1 MPSDRTLRIG
11 TRASR
16 LARWQADWVAAQLT
30 ERGHAVAIVEITTQG
45 DREQRGP
52 VTAIGGTGVFTKE
65 VQSAVLAGEADIAV
79 HSLKDL
85 PTGQTAGLTLAAT
98 PPREEPVDALVGVPL
113 DELPAAARI
122 GTGSQ
127 RRRAQLK
134 ALRPDLQVAGIRG
147 NVDTRLAK
155 LDAGEFD
162 AIVLAAAGLR
172 RLGWGDRIA
181 ELLAPPRMLPAPGQG
196 SLGIECRADD
206 DAVIAALAALDDLP
220 TRLGVTAERAFLAEL
235 HGGCSA
241 PVAAWGRVADGA
253 LQLDGLVAELS
264 GATVLRGERS
274 VTLSDGSP
282 RPDQVAAA
290 VQLGAD
296 LAAELLAR
304 GAAAI
309 VEAARQNLA
318 DD

>member
-1 MPSDRTLRIG
+1 MSSDRPLRIG

-16 LARWQADWVAAQLT
+16 LARWQADWVAAELAA
-30 ERGHAVAIVEITTQG
+30 RGRRVEIVEISTHG
-45 DREQRGP
+45 DRDQRGP
-52 VTAIGGTGVFTKE
+52 VAAIGGTGIFTKE
-65 VQSAVLAGEADIAV
+65 VQAAVLAGDADVAV

-85 PTGQTAGLTLAAT
+85 PTGQAPGLQLVAT
-98 PPREEPVDALVGVPL
+98 PPREQPVDALVGSRL
-113 DELPAAARI
+113 EDLPPSARI

-134 ALRPDLQVAGIRG
+134 MLRSDLQPVGIRG

-172 RLGWGDRIA
+172 RLGWGERIA

-196 SLGIECRADD
+196 ALGIECRADD
-206 DAVIAALAALDDLP
+206 ADAAAALATLDDLP

-241 PVAAWGRVADGA
+241 PVAAWGRTGKGE
-253 LQLDGLVAELS
+253 LLLDGLVAAVD
-264 GATVLRGERS
+264 GTAVLRGETT
-274 VTLSDGSP
+274 VTIPHHES
-282 RPDQVAAA
+282 RPVQVSAAEQLGNRLAHELLDQGAAALVAAA
-290 VQLGAD
+290 RDVPPAT
-296 LAAELLAR
+296 
-304 GAAAI
+304 
-309 VEAARQNLA
+309 
-318 DD
+318 